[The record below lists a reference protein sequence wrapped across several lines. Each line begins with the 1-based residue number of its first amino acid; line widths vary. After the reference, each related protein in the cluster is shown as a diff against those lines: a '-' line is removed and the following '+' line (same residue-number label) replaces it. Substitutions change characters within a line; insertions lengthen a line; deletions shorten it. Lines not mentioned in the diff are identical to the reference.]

1 MKSNTIVLEFVM
13 VMLIST
19 VLSAGIIYT
28 GPAEYSAGDGSQT
41 ATIVIDFDYTQ
52 AFVFEYRW
60 DGEAT
65 GWDALQAVDAAGD
78 LNVLIATYSWGFMV
92 TGFEYPGAVAYDYG
106 QDFAGWHYYL
116 SANGQDWQG
125 SGGAVD
131 MRNLTDGSWDSWVWT
146 NYSPD
151 WDAYRQ
157 PGQMPIPEP
166 ITAVLMGCGAAMR
179 VRMRRT

>member
-65 GWDALQAVDAAGD
+65 GWDA
-78 LNVLIATYSWGFMV
+78 
-92 TGFEYPGAVAYDYG
+92 
-106 QDFAGWHYYL
+106 
-116 SANGQDWQG
+116 
-125 SGGAVD
+125 
-131 MRNLTDGSWDSWVWT
+131 R
-146 NYSPD
+146 
-151 WDAYRQ
+151 RQ
-157 PGQMPIPEP
+157 W
-166 ITAVLMGCGAAMR
+166 
-179 VRMRRT
+179 MRRAI